1 MDDPIE
7 VFRWT
12 GSRPYGAIYGMSTVT
27 QVISHAAI
35 GHHSLFEPGL
45 LRFAMSRAP
54 DKIVSARLKS
64 QATELVS
71 ALSAMSNMAARRDR
85 IAAAPLEV
93 QELLVRLYFETL
105 YRHLESGRPTIH

>member
-1 MDDPIE
+1 M
-7 VFRWT
+7 RQL
-12 GSRPYGAIYGMSTVT
+12 T
-27 QVISHAAI
+27 QVMNHAAI

-54 DKIVSARLKS
+54 DESVSPKVKA
-64 QATELVS
+64 QAAELVDVIGS
-71 ALSAMSNMAARRDR
+71 MSNMAARRDR